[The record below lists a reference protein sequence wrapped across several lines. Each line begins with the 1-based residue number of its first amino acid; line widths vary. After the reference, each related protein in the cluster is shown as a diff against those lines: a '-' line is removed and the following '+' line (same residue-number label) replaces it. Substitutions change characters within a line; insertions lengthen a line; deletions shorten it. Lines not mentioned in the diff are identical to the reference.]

1 MEPAVGRRD
10 RFEVIIVGCGIAGA
24 SLAYSLAERGVTDVL
39 ILEREEQPGY
49 HSTGRSAGVL
59 VEIDPVPSVLAL
71 KLFAASFLR
80 QPPPGFAAQ
89 PLLEP
94 SGILATFEGPLWKL
108 VQQAAP
114 DLESAGVVVEL
125 LSPREIFEKIPVL
138 APGLFDGGLLLP
150 EDGHIDVHELLW
162 SYLRHA
168 RRQGVELRAGVEA
181 KELRVERGRCTAVVT
196 DAGEIRAR
204 WVVNAAGAWGG
215 RIARLAGAAP
225 IELTPMRRTMIAFE
239 APEGSGSAV
248 WPLVANYSHPL
259 YFSPDAGGLYASPMD
274 EEPSEP
280 CDAQPDDL
288 GVAETIHRLE
298 TQAPGLVPRTL
309 RNKWAGLRTFA
320 PDGGLVVGEDPL
332 VKGFFW
338 LAGQGG
344 SGIETSPA
352 VGEIAA
358 DLLIEGDTKRVAAAS
373 LSPARFR

>member
-1 MEPAVGRRD
+1 MMERRD

-24 SLAYSLAERGVTDVL
+24 SLAYSLATRGVTDVL

-59 VEIDPVPSVLAL
+59 VEIDPVPSILAL
-71 KLFAASFLR
+71 KRLAAPFLR
-80 QPPPGFAAQ
+80 HPPRGFAAQ
-89 PLLEP
+89 PLLER
-94 SGILATFEGPLWKL
+94 SGILATFQGPLWKG

-114 DLESAGVVVEL
+114 GLESAGVVVEL
-125 LSPREIFEKIPVL
+125 LSPREIIEKVPVL

-168 RRQGVELRAGVEA
+168 RRQGVELRTGVEA
-181 KELRVERGRCTAVVT
+181 KGLRVERGRCMAVVT
-196 DAGEIRAR
+196 DAGELRAR

-215 RIARLAGAAP
+215 EIARLAGAAP

-239 APEGSGSAV
+239 APEGSGSV
-248 WPLVANYSHPL
+248 TWPLVANYSHPL
-259 YFSPDAGGLYASPMD
+259 YFSPDSGGFYASPMD
-274 EEPSEP
+274 EEPSQP

-320 PDGGLVVGEDPL
+320 LDGGLVVGEDPL

-344 SGIETSPA
+344 CGIETSPA

-358 DLLIEGDTKRVAAAS
+358 DLLIEGDTERVAAAS